1 MSACCSACLKTQA
14 MGRVQAWARNCIC
27 IQASNAIGNVPCC
40 IAAYNFLPLL
50 SFLADQSS
58 CDCLNVE
65 ALELGRLL
73 LAVENEEGMGAGAL
87 AGLLD
92 EAQGGNECGLAPSM
106 GL

>member
-1 MSACCSACLKTQA
+1 MLQCLLENPGHGTCAGMGKKLHLHSSFQRNWQRPLLYCS
-14 MGRVQAWARNCIC
+14 
-27 IQASNAIGNVPCC
+27 
-40 IAAYNFLPLL
+40 YNFLPLL